1 MPTIPWISLKMVSTL
16 QMVFVHNTVDFVKN
30 GVHTADGVHNT
41 VDGVNKWDKGRKQ
54 QRLPGSSWSTQ
65 PYSRQQAQSF
75 LWFFREFLW
84 NDDFKIFLELLLAD
98 GASTVQWG
106 GGRLFDASA
115 EFFFTKTFVTR
126 KWKVEKSIPR
136 WEMNRPSED
145 YKRAV
150 SKIWG
155 RKAKNGFSGRVLGS
169 KKHTLLA
176 GHHVLDTTRQSCAN
190 KKVPREWLWTLSMV
204 CESSTTF
211 GDFSEHQRSFA
222 ISDGFRHFFC
232 NLWLL

>member
-1 MPTIPWISLKMVSTL
+1 
-16 QMVFVHNTVDFVKN
+16 MVFVHNTVDFVKN
-30 GVHTADGVHNT
+30 GVYTADGVHNT

-84 NDDFKIFLELLLAD
+84 NDDFKIFLGLLLAD

-155 RKAKNGFSGRVLGS
+155 RKAKNGFSGRKPSFRVQ
-169 KKHTLLA
+169 KKYTSGWTPCSRHDQAKLCKQKSTQGMTLNA
-176 GHHVLDTTRQSCAN
+176 
-190 KKVPREWLWTLSMV
+190 
-204 CESSTTF
+204 
-211 GDFSEHQRSFA
+211 
-222 ISDGFRHFFC
+222 
-232 NLWLL
+232 